1 LSPRRLAEVTRAVAD
16 AMPRSDVATWG
27 ELAVTRLPFSPFVDG
42 EILPAMPL
50 DAIAAGASADVPL
63 LLCTTRAEW
72 RLFVVPSGLIETT
85 DEAALA
91 ATAARIGLSP
101 DGLGAY
107 RERRP
112 GASPGEVLS
121 AVLTDFVYRVPA
133 LRLAEARPAGAA
145 PTWLARFD
153 GVDVAANGGLG
164 SCHASEIPFVFGT
177 AELTEM
183 RPRLGAH
190 PSPAVTEVVHGAW
203 VRFIRD
209 GDPGWPAADRT
220 GRPTALLAEAIEV
233 VSDPDAADRYVWP

>member
-1 LSPRRLAEVTRAVAD
+1 
-16 AMPRSDVATWG
+16 M
-27 ELAVTRLPFSPFVDG
+27 
-42 EILPAMPL
+42 
-50 DAIAAGASADVPL
+50 
-63 LLCTTRAEW
+63 
-72 RLFVVPSGLIETT
+72 VPSGLIETT
-85 DEAALA
+85 DEEALA
-91 ATAARIGLSP
+91 AAAARIGLST
-101 DGLGAY
+101 DGLGGY

-153 GVDVAANGGLG
+153 GIDVTANGGLG
-164 SCHASEIPFVFGT
+164 SCHSSEIPFVFGT
-177 AELTEM
+177 SDRPEM

-209 GDPGWPAADRT
+209 ADPGWPAADRT
-220 GRPTALLAEAIEV
+220 GRPTALLAQEIEV
-233 VSDPDAADRYVWP
+233 VSDPDAADRHTWS